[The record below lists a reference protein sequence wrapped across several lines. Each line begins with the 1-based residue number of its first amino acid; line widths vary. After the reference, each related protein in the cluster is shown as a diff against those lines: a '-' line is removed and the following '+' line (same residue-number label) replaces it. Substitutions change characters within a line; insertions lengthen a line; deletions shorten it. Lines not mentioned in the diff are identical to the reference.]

1 MDIKAFKVPPISVV
15 QKKPLTCYY
24 WKNSKCKF
32 KDSECRFMHENTG
45 KVASVPK
52 SNSTSAEPKLR
63 DTTASTSENDDLIS
77 LFSYNGSP
85 GPKLEEPLKT
95 DISCDTIQNSLL
107 RPRVARISAW
117 LIIRAIRENQDYDSI
132 KSLLTANSFSEVKE
146 VLITN
151 EDAYS
156 TIYAAIYANR
166 PEVVKLLIDYG
177 ANPNATDKATSI
189 PLLAYAILNPS
200 ITATEIVRV
209 LLCLGANPHAI
220 PSHMWESMHDHH
232 EKPQNGPN
240 SRALWCD
247 EENQS
252 LLKNSLNISMKYYL
266 LQASKNDLSTSF
278 QRKGARHLS
287 PSIVGQNY
295 AIKRTKDCLTAH
307 RIYKGN
313 APLVMAFVGLPGH
326 GKRTLAR
333 TLGNFQEMSPLN
345 TTGQLVPGDNN
356 GPLAPKSNKGGL
368 DVVFIDGDNVDH
380 SWLKMLLNGV
390 ISATH
395 RDAETCKTARTK
407 VVYILSLT
415 QSEESASRAY
425 ANKLISSG
433 CDQKDARFLYRMENE
448 VESQLRTELIQTYG
462 ASIAGRIQ
470 HIIPFVPFTPLES
483 SVLAHRFLI
492 EGLHSMFCD
501 YTRRDYPNSRQLHRI
516 ELRASDDVYRY
527 LGAPSNGYGARFIE
541 QKVTSKVVLPIVQ
554 QYLEKL
560 HRDVNSFKGLITI
573 KTTWKKSESDN
584 LETIVFG
591 GEMKAAIAV
600 DVE

>member
-1 MDIKAFKVPPISVV
+1 
-15 QKKPLTCYY
+15 
-24 WKNSKCKF
+24 
-32 KDSECRFMHENTG
+32 
-45 KVASVPK
+45 
-52 SNSTSAEPKLR
+52 
-63 DTTASTSENDDLIS
+63 
-77 LFSYNGSP
+77 
-85 GPKLEEPLKT
+85 
-95 DISCDTIQNSLL
+95 
-107 RPRVARISAW
+107 
-117 LIIRAIRENQDYDSI
+117 
-132 KSLLTANSFSEVKE
+132 
-146 VLITN
+146 
-151 EDAYS
+151 
-156 TIYAAIYANR
+156 
-166 PEVVKLLIDYG
+166 
-177 ANPNATDKATSI
+177 
-189 PLLAYAILNPS
+189 
-200 ITATEIVRV
+200 
-209 LLCLGANPHAI
+209 
-220 PSHMWESMHDHH
+220 
-232 EKPQNGPN
+232 
-240 SRALWCD
+240 
-247 EENQS
+247 
-252 LLKNSLNISMKYYL
+252 
-266 LQASKNDLSTSF
+266 
-278 QRKGARHLS
+278 
-287 PSIVGQNY
+287 
-295 AIKRTKDCLTAH
+295 
-307 RIYKGN
+307 
-313 APLVMAFVGLPGH
+313 
-326 GKRTLAR
+326 
-333 TLGNFQEMSPLN
+333 MSPLN

-492 EGLHSMFCD
+492 EGLHKLC
-501 YTRRDYPNSRQLHRI
+501 
-516 ELRASDDVYRY
+516 ASDDVYRY